1 MNTIIFQTIRAT
13 GVLAV
18 AFFAFIGS
26 VFAAPTLAPVTAT
39 RITDTSATIVGHVS
53 NPYKSST
60 VWFEF
65 YNESGVPTV
74 VGMEPPLYGEA
85 TFEWNLRDLNPGQTY
100 SYRSVAMEG
109 GATVYSQ
116 PSTFTTSVPKP
127 ISVAVSY
134 QSNSSRVTQS
144 SVTKVSQTK
153 SQSVATVTT
162 KPNTTTAT
170 AAPVAT
176 VAEKEGFTNGN
187 SAAVIGAENNM
198 FPSTFIG
205 WLFLFVLILVAI
217 TMAHMLYEAPERRR
231 VARIKKIKSEDE
243 ELAAA

>member
-1 MNTIIFQTIRAT
+1 MNTIIFQTIRAV

-53 NPYKSST
+53 NPYKSSM

-100 SYRSVAMEG
+100 SYKSAAMEG
-109 GATVYSQ
+109 GVTVYSQ

-153 SQSVATVTT
+153 SQTVATATT
-162 KPNTTTAT
+162 KQAT
-170 AAPVAT
+170 AIVAPAAT
-176 VAEKEGFTNGN
+176 KEGFTNGN
-187 SAAVIGAENNM
+187 SAAVIGAGNNM

-205 WLFLFVLILVAI
+205 WLFLSVSILIAI
-217 TMAHMLYEAPERRR
+217 IVAHMLYEAPERRR

-243 ELAAA
+243 EMVAV